1 MKIRRFNEN
10 KETYSREYV
19 FVNDVFTE
27 VADEYTE
34 FKFMIRDFKPHV
46 MFKYSTK
53 KINTPLDNSFD
64 YTEELYK
71 KYVDKIGRE
80 TSLLN
85 DIGDALDIIKESDRF
100 KRINIYGSEE
110 KFTVIFSKK
119 FGEDVDPNEIFE
131 MTTDIIVHTDVLDKY
146 IKSKGFEF
154 TNIELDRTE
163 ELGINTIN
171 IDIGG
176 DISWDDMVT
185 LSKELDDDFSSP
197 ENPIDYIDFFG
208 SVMTLNI
215 NPVHQN
221 EIRIER

>member
-10 KETYSREYV
+10 KETYSEEYR

-27 VADEYTE
+27 VVDEYTE
-34 FKFMIRDFKPHV
+34 FNFYIRDFKPHV
-46 MFKYSTK
+46 SFSYTPK
-53 KINTPLDNSFD
+53 KINTPEENSFD

-71 KYVDKIGRE
+71 KLVDKTQRE
-80 TSLLN
+80 SSLLSS
-85 DIGDALDIIKESDRF
+85 IGESIDVIKENDTF
-100 KRINIYGSEE
+100 KRINIYISEE
-110 KFTVIFSKK
+110 KFMVVFSKK
-119 FGEDVDPNEIFE
+119 FGKDVDPNEIFE
-131 MTTDIIVHTDVLDKY
+131 MTTDIIVHTDILNKY

-185 LSKELDDDFSSP
+185 LSKEMDDDFSSL

-208 SVMTLNI
+208 NTMTLNI